1 MKRLISALMAALF
14 AASPLVATVGRAQD
28 GTATVTVQIT
38 GFKGTEGVALVTL
51 YAGADTW
58 LNIPKALQVVKT
70 KITGPNMTVEFKGV
84 KPGTYAVQVV
94 HDANKN
100 NELDM
105 RWLPWPKPKEGT
117 GASNDP
123 DAKAG
128 PPKFDQAKFAVE
140 APSTS
145 VKATVKYVE

>member
-1 MKRLISALMAALF
+1 MKRWISALMAALF
-14 AASPLVATVGRAQD
+14 AASSLVAVVRAQD
-28 GTATVTVQIT
+28 GLATVTVQIT

-51 YAGADTW
+51 YSDPATW

-70 KITGPNMTVEFKGV
+70 KITGPNITVEFKGV

-105 RWLPWPKPKEGT
+105 RWLPWPKPKEGA

-123 DAKAG
+123 DSKAG
-128 PPKFDQAKFAVE
+128 PPKFEQAKFDVA
-140 APSTS
+140 APAAN

>member
-1 MKRLISALMAALF
+1 MKRWISALMAALF
-14 AASPLVATVGRAQD
+14 AASSLVAVVRAQD
-28 GTATVTVQIT
+28 GLATVTVQIT

-51 YAGADTW
+51 YSDPATW

-70 KITGPNMTVEFKGV
+70 KITGPNVTVEFKGV

-105 RWLPWPKPKEGT
+105 RWLPWPKPKEGS

-123 DAKAG
+123 DSKAG
-128 PPKFDQAKFAVE
+128 PPKFEQAKFDVA
-140 APSTS
+140 APAAS

>member
-1 MKRLISALMAALF
+1 MKRWISALLAALF
-14 AASPLVATVGRAQD
+14 AVSPLAAKVVEAQD

-51 YAGADTW
+51 YTGPDTW
-58 LNIPKALQVVKT
+58 LNIPKAAQVVKT

-123 DAKAG
+123 DSKAG
-128 PPKFDQAKFAVE
+128 PPKFEQAKFEVA
-140 APSTS
+140 APATS

>member
-1 MKRLISALMAALF
+1 MKRWISALMAALL
-14 AASPLVATVGRAQD
+14 AASSFVAIVRAQD
-28 GTATVTVQIT
+28 GSATVTVQIT

-51 YAGADTW
+51 YADPATW

-105 RWLPWPKPKEGT
+105 RWLPWPKPKEGA

-123 DAKAG
+123 DSKAG
-128 PPKFDQAKFAVE
+128 PPKFEQAKFDVA
-140 APSTS
+140 ASGAS

>member
-1 MKRLISALMAALF
+1 MKRWISALMAALI
-14 AASPLVATVGRAQD
+14 AVGGLVVAQGQAQD
-28 GTATVTVQIT
+28 GLATVTVQIT
-38 GFKGTEGVALVTL
+38 GFKGTEGMALVTL
-51 YAGADTW
+51 YNGADTW

-70 KITGPNMTVEFKGV
+70 KITGPNITVEFKGV

-123 DAKAG
+123 DTKAG
-128 PPKFDQAKFAVE
+128 PPKFDQAKFNLGAE
-140 APSTS
+140 GTT
-145 VKATVKYVE
+145 VKATVKYAE